1 MSAFTVKGAGSK
13 KASAARDESKRASP
27 QSAGTQRRA
36 AAKERGQDP
45 FVQNPGVRSELQL
58 ESALNGSQRVA
69 AQRKLASVLSQ
80 RKTDPQPNTV
90 MRKGIPVNND
100 SALETEADEMG
111 AKALQMKE
119 APSNHQASPSR
130 GVIQRRT
137 SVAGRTIVT
146 GENVGEIVAYINSK
160 QQYDQEQESNRASRR
175 KEPPREIPKLGTLKI
190 STVIEYFKILYP
202 HYSPAVPFEAIVDLL
217 REWANAKGPSEVVTE
232 GSGKSEAVPLVSTQD
247 NSFGTFAELFL
258 ALVDNVR
265 AERSRREHEKV
276 AFEVLANLESYLPV
290 LEQMLGNITL
300 RLRDVSNDVV
310 ERMVKEGYARFLIRE
325 LPAQKRDLV
334 QLIIR
339 DETDALK
346 KLYVAV
352 NTIHSFAVTMKKL
365 APQRSEIS
373 RTMGDRRD
381 KYSPYG
387 PEVEGAREKGLAVW
401 SGFSGSAA
409 DILNLAQNFGVSQEG
424 INHLAALT
432 SAFFYFLPTSKNST
446 HTLHEVM
453 AVANRYFNVPYDPMN
468 PTGTLP
474 HALRLSSSTSEA
486 TTRGTIPRVGP
497 EQKGVE
503 EVDIAQ
509 LNMLHDVPR
518 KGVSEDNIINIR
530 KMISAEGYNLKYP
543 VSATRLPNG
552 FYLVTGGHH
561 RIAAMKQLGE
571 RTVPVKIYSAAQT
584 DPFLMAKMIGIARIT
599 GKYHSRWLPSLSDL
613 EKVEVNW
620 YLREWMKQ
628 YDNQVV
634 YPFQYT
640 LRSRLFPPTGGL
652 YPNEE
657 DPMEVRKS
665 KL

>member
-1 MSAFTVKGAGSK
+1 MSAFTVKDAGSK

-36 AAKERGQDP
+36 AAQERRQDP
-45 FVQNPGVRSELQL
+45 IDQTGGVRSELQL

-69 AQRKLASVLSQ
+69 AQRKLARVLSQ
-80 RKTDPQPNTV
+80 RKTDPRPNTV

-100 SALETEADEMG
+100 STLETEADEMG

-119 APSNHQASPSR
+119 APSTHETGLSR

-137 SVAGRTIVT
+137 SVGGQTIVT
-146 GENVGEIVAYINSK
+146 GENVGEIIAYIDSK
-160 QQYDQEQESNRASRR
+160 QRYDQEQENNRAGRR
-175 KEPPREIPKLGTLKI
+175 KETPREIPKLGAIKI
-190 STVIEYFKILYP
+190 SEVIEYFKVLYP
-202 HYSPAVPFEAIVDLL
+202 RFSPAVPFQAIIDLL
-217 REWANAKGPSEVVTE
+217 REWANAKGPSEVPTE
-232 GSGKSEAVPLVSTQD
+232 GSESVALVSTQD
-247 NSFGTFAELFL
+247 NSFATMAELFL
-258 ALVDNVR
+258 ALVDHVR
-265 AERSRREHEKV
+265 AERSRQAHEKV
-276 AFEVLANLESYLPV
+276 AFEVLANLEFYLPV
-290 LEQMLGNITL
+290 LEEMLGKIGL
-300 RLRDVSNDVV
+300 RLRDVPEDVV

-325 LPAQKRDLV
+325 LPPEKRDLV

-339 DETDALK
+339 NETDALR
-346 KLYVAV
+346 KLYLAM
-352 NTIHSFAVTMKKL
+352 NTIHSFAVTMKQL
-365 APQRSEIS
+365 APQRSDIS
-373 RTMGDRRD
+373 QTMGDRRG

-387 PEVEGAREKGLAVW
+387 PEVERAREKGLAVW
-401 SGFSGSAA
+401 SSFSGSAA

-424 INHLAALT
+424 INGLAALT
-432 SAFFYFLPTSKNST
+432 SAFFYFLPTSKNPT

-474 HALRLSSSTSEA
+474 HALRLSSSASEA
-486 TTRGTIPRVGP
+486 TQRHTIPRVGEKP
-497 EQKGVE
+497 KGVE

-518 KGVSEDNIINIR
+518 KGVSEDNISNIR
-530 KMISAEGYNLKYP
+530 KMITAEGYNLKYP

-571 RTVPVKIYSAAQT
+571 RTVPVKIYSAAET
-584 DPFLMAKMIGIARIT
+584 PPILMARMIGIARIT

-620 YLREWMKQ
+620 YLRDWMKHN
-628 YDNQVV
+628 DNQVV

-657 DPMEVRKS
+657 DPMEPRKS